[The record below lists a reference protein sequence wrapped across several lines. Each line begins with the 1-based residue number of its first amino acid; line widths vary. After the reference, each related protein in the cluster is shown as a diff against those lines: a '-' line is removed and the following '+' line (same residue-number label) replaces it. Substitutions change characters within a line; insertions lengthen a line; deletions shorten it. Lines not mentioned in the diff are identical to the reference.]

1 MRKALNLLAPALA
14 TAAFAFSCL
23 APAFAAAPVP
33 RKASEF
39 VIQNPGGKPQQ
50 LLTTYRGKVV
60 VLALMFTT
68 CPHCQKT
75 ATYLAGLQKEY
86 ADKGLQV
93 LGATW
98 DPQAK
103 TQVETFNRVFG
114 VNFPCGYATRES
126 VLQFLGLPESSPPFV
141 PVLVFIDRTGTIRAQ
156 HMMTGDEGPESAE
169 SKWFNNIEGGI
180 RAEVD
185 KLLKPAPTSA
195 KK

>member
-1 MRKALNLLAPALA
+1 MRKALLLPAAAALA
-14 TAAFAFSCL
+14 LSSLVATVAL
-23 APAFAAAPVP
+23 AAAPVP
-33 RKASEF
+33 RKAPEF
-39 VIQNPGGKPQQ
+39 VILNPDGKQQ
-50 LLTTYRGKVV
+50 LLSSYRGKVV

-103 TQVETFNRVFG
+103 SQVAQFNRLFG
-114 VNFPCGYATRES
+114 VNFPCGYSLREN
-126 VLQFLGLPESSPPFV
+126 VLSFLGLPESSPPFV
-141 PVLVFIDRTGTIRAQ
+141 PVLVFIDRAGTIRAQ
-156 HMMTGDEGPESAE
+156 HMMTGDEGPDSAE
-169 SKWFNNIEGGI
+169 SKWFQTMDTGGI
-180 RAEVD
+180 KAEVD
-185 KLLKPAPTSA
+185 KLLKSGPATSA